1 VNDTMTLLAEV
12 EEFVGDHRPHGTLAC
27 DVTEP
32 AWNGYLLTGHV
43 RAESCS
49 SAGSRQRMPSW
60 TCSGRRR

>member
-32 AWNGYLLTGHV
+32 A
-43 RAESCS
+43 
-49 SAGSRQRMPSW
+49 
-60 TCSGRRR
+60 

>member
-1 VNDTMTLLAEV
+1 MALLAEL

-27 DVTEP
+27 NVTEP
-32 AWNGYLLTGHV
+32 AWNGYLPWHV